1 MKSKK
6 NNKLTNFT
14 KPTSKRGISL
24 IVLVITII
32 VIIILAAA
40 VILTIN
46 NNNPVAEAN
55 KARYE
60 SDRANMQ
67 AIFTNAVAK
76 VMTHNRATVSVTAGQ
91 INEKTSG
98 VKESKGTVS
107 YTVTNAMNKDNTSGT
122 IVFDKEQNTDTTFY
136 TGKLLPVYAAGETK
150 WYVDEEGNITL
161 EVAGVKYGEGVVTE
175 GPSSGGSG
183 SDEEDGDDSG
193 NTGTTG
199 SASVVANAPTTYY
212 GQKVTNYTTG
222 NTAIDE
228 QVDWQIFYAD
238 TNNIY
243 LIATDYIHY
252 DICPPSANNT
262 IYKNSDYK
270 LSMDDVIKDYNGS
283 EDITDARLQALNKS
297 YHEYL
302 VANNRVNRNSSMKA
316 VAYMLD
322 INIWETFAGNKAEYA
337 IGGPTVEMLMK
348 SYSQK
353 YEADGVDYRAQATGI
368 NGYQISKDGGVNWD
382 TYYSGILNTGD
393 TQYVINSTAKAS
405 AMWLASP
412 SANNPANVM
421 RVTSNGNV
429 YDYSY
434 NSDHVGFRP
443 LVCLSSN
450 VSLKAV
456 EGGFEIE

>member
-1 MKSKK
+1 M
-6 NNKLTNFT
+6 
-14 KPTSKRGISL
+14 
-24 IVLVITII
+24 
-32 VIIILAAA
+32 
-40 VILTIN
+40 
-46 NNNPVAEAN
+46 
-55 KARYE
+55 
-60 SDRANMQ
+60 
-67 AIFTNAVAK
+67 
-76 VMTHNRATVSVTAGQ
+76 
-91 INEKTSG
+91 
-98 VKESKGTVS
+98 
-107 YTVTNAMNKDNTSGT
+107 
-122 IVFDKEQNTDTTFY
+122 
-136 TGKLLPVYAAGETK
+136 
-150 WYVDEEGNITL
+150 
-161 EVAGVKYGEGVVTE
+161 
-175 GPSSGGSG
+175 
-183 SDEEDGDDSG
+183 
-193 NTGTTG
+193 
-199 SASVVANAPTTYY
+199 VANAPTTYY

-243 LIATDYIHY
+243 LIAIDYVHY
-252 DICPPSANNT
+252 DLLPKKKVTVDGVETEYALN
-262 IYKNSDYK
+262 KESDYK
-270 LSMDDVIKDYNGS
+270 AYLSNVLPAYKGS
-283 EDITDARLQALNKS
+283 EDITDTRIQALNKS

-302 VANNRVNRNSSMKA
+302 TTNNTTSENENMKA

-322 INIWETFAGNKAEYA
+322 INIWDTFAGNKAEYA

-412 SANNPANVM
+412 SAGSTSNVM
-421 RVTSNGNV
+421 YVYYHGRVGGS
-429 YDYSY
+429 SY
-434 NSDHVGFRP
+434 NYGYVGFRP
-443 LVCLSSN
+443 LVCLNSN